1 MESCSFA
8 IYTPYCHQALAR
20 NFVSSQRRAISI
32 TLWVLAEVE
41 MEIRSGTVLVMT
53 LLMAGAAGL
62 GTIPLFFT
70 GKLSKEVAALAN
82 AVACGVMIACS
93 FDLIHE
99 GQPYGANLVIAGV
112 VLGEKRLKN
121 REYT

>member
-1 MESCSFA
+1 M
-8 IYTPYCHQALAR
+8 P
-20 NFVSSQRRAISI
+20 
-32 TLWVLAEVE
+32 AEIE
-41 MEIRSGTVLVMT
+41 MEIRSGTVLIMT

-62 GTIPLFFT
+62 GTIPFFFT

-112 VLGEKRLKN
+112 VLGKHIMQ
-121 REYT
+121 